1 MLYENEE
8 LRLRTI
14 NINAEVDRGQS
25 DIRKLRRENE
35 QLRREIW
42 SLRDEYDKLDKLLGG
57 NRTKDFTIIN
67 ATTRPEADD
76 NEYYSDVRMTST
88 SNYVKLKFKIIFRIA
103 THVIQATMKMISR
116 TKK

>member
-42 SLRDEYDKLDKLLGG
+42 SLRDEYDKLDKLLGE
-57 NRTKDFTIIN
+57 NRTRDLTVMN
-67 ATTRPEADD
+67 STARPTANDNDD
-76 NEYYSDVRMTST
+76 YSDVSVI
-88 SNYVKLKFKIIFRIA
+88 SNCSFFE
-103 THVIQATMKMISR
+103 T
-116 TKK
+116 

>member
-42 SLRDEYDKLDKLLGG
+42 CLRDEYDKLDKLLGG
-57 NRTKDFTIIN
+57 NRNRDL
-67 ATTRPEADD
+67 TTTNSTPRPPDVD
-76 NEYYSDVRMTST
+76 NESYSDVS
-88 SNYVKLKFKIIFRIA
+88 SFYFL
-103 THVIQATMKMISR
+103 
-116 TKK
+116 

>member
-57 NRTKDFTIIN
+57 NRSRDFAIIN
-67 ATTRPEADD
+67 QTVKPEVEDNDD
-76 NEYYSDVRMTST
+76 YSDVSIRAL
-88 SNYVKLKFKIIFRIA
+88 VIKLLA
-103 THVIQATMKMISR
+103 TEN
-116 TKK
+116 

>member
-1 MLYENEE
+1 MYQFLFHLRLDRKSSRGMLYENEE

-57 NRTKDFTIIN
+57 NRSRDYVITNPIIK
-67 ATTRPEADD
+67 PEMEVDD
-76 NEYYSDVRMTST
+76 NEYYSDVSMECS
-88 SNYVKLKFKIIFRIA
+88 SKYLKL
-103 THVIQATMKMISR
+103 
-116 TKK
+116 

>member
-25 DIRKLRRENE
+25 DIRKLRREND

-42 SLRDEYDKLDKLLGG
+42 CLRDEYDKLDKLLGG
-57 NRTKDFTIIN
+57 NRSKDLTTLPS
-67 ATTRPEADD
+67 TTRPDADD
-76 NEYYSDVRMTST
+76 NEYYSDVC
-88 SNYVKLKFKIIFRIA
+88 FD
-103 THVIQATMKMISR
+103 
-116 TKK
+116 

>member
-57 NRTKDFTIIN
+57 NRTRDFAIIN
-67 ATTRPEADD
+67 STAKPEVDD
-76 NEYYSDVRMTST
+76 NEYYSDVSSISF
-88 SNYVKLKFKIIFRIA
+88 SN
-103 THVIQATMKMISR
+103 
-116 TKK
+116 